1 MKNGR
6 KKSFY
11 VFLIIFLCAVAVG
24 IGYTVKLQSEKKK
37 YEDLAKEAHVTEM
50 ATPTPTPEETAAPT
64 PESTAAIRLPPT
76 AMM

>member
-50 ATPTPTPEETAAPT
+50 ATRRQHRKRQQLLHRKAQQFQ
-64 PESTAAIRLPPT
+64 RKRQKNR
-76 AMM
+76 